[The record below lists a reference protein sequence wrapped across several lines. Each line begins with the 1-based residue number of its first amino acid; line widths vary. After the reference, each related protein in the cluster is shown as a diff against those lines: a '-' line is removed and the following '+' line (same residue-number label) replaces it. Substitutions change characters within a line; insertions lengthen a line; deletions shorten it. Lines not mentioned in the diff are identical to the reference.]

1 MSKRF
6 NRDDIDKFHDYSLYI
21 PQRTIYIGSEQFD
34 VEGNESGVDGLMAE
48 RTVKNISL
56 LDSTSKDPITIIM
69 NNPGGDWYHGIAI
82 YDAIKTAKSHVTVKV
97 YGMAMSMGAIILQA
111 ADERILAPNSRIMIH
126 YGYMGMES
134 NHPKIYQKWSRESEK
149 LDALQDQILLE
160 KIRERDPN
168 FSLKRLQK
176 MLDFDTILN
185 AKEAVELGLADKV
198 MGDE

>member
-48 RTVKNISL
+48 RFIKNMSL
-56 LDSTSKDPITIIM
+56 LDTTNSDPITIIM

-82 YDAIKTAKSHVTVKV
+82 YDAIKTARSHVTIKV

-111 ADERILAPNSRIMIH
+111 ADERVLAPNAKVMIH

-134 NHPKIYQKWSRESEK
+134 NHPKIYQKWSKESEK
-149 LDALQDQILLE
+149 LDKLQDKILLE
-160 KIRERDPN
+160 RIHEKQPN
-168 FSLKRLQK
+168 FQLKKLQK
-176 MLDFDTILN
+176 MLNFDTILN
-185 AKEAVELGLADKV
+185 AKEAVDLGLADKV
-198 MGDE
+198 MGE